1 MTALSIQRVC
11 VLALALTATS
21 VPARAQSVDVDFDRS
36 VNFRAFKTYAVGTIK
51 VADDSNPLMV
61 QRILSAL
68 DGQMSRIGF
77 RKVEKDPDVIVAIQH
92 TTREELSYTS
102 WGDYGPYW
110 GGPYPYW
117 GGGVAYPFW
126 WSSGFSGYDVQKI
139 LVGTLTL
146 DMIDART
153 EKAFLHGTAED
164 TVSHKAKKNEKKA
177 YEAVAEIF
185 EESPWGPDFDDD

>member
-1 MTALSIQRVC
+1 MRPSASGKWR
-11 VLALALTATS
+11 
-21 VPARAQSVDVDFDRS
+21 RS
-36 VNFRAFKTYAVGTIK
+36 GR
-51 VADDSNPLMV
+51 P
-61 QRILSAL
+61 R
-68 DGQMSRIGF
+68 R
-77 RKVEKDPDVIVAIQH
+77 DPD
-92 TTREELSYTS
+92 TTREELFYTS

-110 GGPYPYW
+110 GWGPYLYRAVVW
-117 GGGVAYPFW
+117 HTR
-126 WSSGFSGYDVQKI
+126 SGIAADSREIDVQKI

-185 EESPWGPDFDDD
+185 EESPWGADFDDD